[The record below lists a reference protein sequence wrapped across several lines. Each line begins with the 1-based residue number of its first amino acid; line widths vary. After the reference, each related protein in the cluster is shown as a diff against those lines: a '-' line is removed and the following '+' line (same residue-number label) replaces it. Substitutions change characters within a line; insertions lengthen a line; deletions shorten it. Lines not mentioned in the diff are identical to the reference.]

1 MPMNKR
7 DIEFY
12 RTEDGRCPTQEF
24 LDSLPDKVGQK
35 VVWVLKLIQDLEMIP
50 STYFKKLEAT
60 EGLWECRVRLGSNA
74 YRFLGFF
81 SENAVIVLTHGF
93 SKKSQ
98 KTPRNEIER
107 AEAYKKD
114 FIRRSRS

>member
-1 MPMNKR
+1 VNKR
-7 DIEFY
+7 EVEFY
-12 RTEDGRCPTQEF
+12 RTEDGKCPTQEF
-24 LDSLPDKVGQK
+24 LDSLPDKVAQK

-50 STYFKKLEAT
+50 STYFKKLETT
-60 EGLWECRVRLGSNA
+60 EDLWECRVQLGSNA
-74 YRFLGFF
+74 YRFLAFF
-81 SENAVIVLTHGF
+81 SKNSVIVLTHGF

-114 FIRRSRS
+114 SMRRSKS

>member
-1 MPMNKR
+1 MGKR
-7 DIEFY
+7 EINFY
-12 RTEDGRCPTQEF
+12 RTEEGRCPTQEF

-50 STYFKKLEAT
+50 SAYFKKLDAT
-60 EGLWECRVRLGSNA
+60 DDIWECRVRLGSDA
-74 YRFLGFF
+74 YRLLAFF
-81 SENAVIVLTHGF
+81 SKSAVIVFTRGF

-98 KTPRNEIER
+98 KTPRREIER

-114 FIRRSRS
+114 FMRRSRS